1 MVLLSRRDRN
11 NDQTAKE
18 WRSEVAYRSMI
29 LLRTA
34 VAVMD
39 YATNHIPAWDIPELS
54 GTELQFAID
63 GHTNTTGRSD
73 TFFSPGIATSSSRR
87 TSSITSTI
95 SERSTTTMNNNLFL
109 DSLRVPT
116 RMAYLLRESIC
127 SQEERLTHPMHIQ
140 LENKLLSSVDSILQ
154 GYYG

>member
-11 NDQTAKE
+11 NDQIAKE

-29 LLRTA
+29 VLRTA

-39 YATNHIPAWDIPELS
+39 YATSHIPAWDIPELS

-63 GHTNTTGRSD
+63 GHTNTTSSSD
-73 TFFSPGIATSSSRR
+73 TFFSPGIVISSRR
-87 TSSITSTI
+87 TSSITSAV
-95 SERSTTTMNNNLFL
+95 SERSTTTMNTNLFL